1 MSRLFIKLLLALLY
15 LFTLNIYSQET
26 LRLDSG
32 WQILELPFKP
42 VESLEAIENP
52 DKFEWKN
59 IPSKKI
65 FSNSNRQEYT
75 LMRIPIPENQLK
87 DPAVFIPKTL
97 FAISAYLDGK
107 EIYKFYDSSIFDPGK
122 FLGWINH
129 LFQIPKNSKSKYI
142 YISIYTEFSSMLIAP
157 SLGNHDEIL
166 SDTFVTNLPALAVVV
181 ISSSLGIA
189 FFASFLLRRSD
200 KFSLALTIFF
210 IFISIWLFNIN
221 YISQLILPISPM
233 RLRLEYVS
241 LYIAPFGIILF
252 ITTIFRSRLNLVF
265 MGIGYLFLA
274 YAFFALLFDVIG
286 FFPIWKTLIPFDL
299 ILSISMLLYFFQII
313 RFALKKNLEARI
325 LSIGAISLV
334 VFAVHDVFIVLGII
348 SANMLMH
355 IGTLFFFLSISGVA
369 LSRISEL
376 YISLKRFSKELQL
389 KNKSLGE
396 LNRKLE
402 SKVIERTRE
411 VTEKMEQIHSLNI
424 QQTGDYFLTSL
435 IQQPLTRNDNT
446 SNLVKTEFFIEQ
458 KKKFEFQKRNSDLG
472 GDICIT
478 NLLEFPTRS
487 GKYIFFFN
495 GDAMGKSMQGAGGAI
510 VAGTVMNS
518 ILTSFNTSLAAK
530 LTPREWLLATCKE
543 IDKIFETFN
552 GSMLLSGVLG
562 LIHETTGEVL
572 YANAEHPKTV
582 LFRDQEA
589 SFLDSDEDSFFK
601 FGSGIIDEFIV
612 QHFTLH
618 PGDILICGSDGRDDL
633 DLSENQD
640 NKKNINYD
648 ATLFLRIV
656 ETAKADLKEIV
667 NNINHTGK
675 VTDDLSLMQIKFHTN

>member
-518 ILTSFNTSLAAK
+518 ILT
-530 LTPREWLLATCKE
+530 R
-543 IDKIFETFN
+543 
-552 GSMLLSGVLG
+552 
-562 LIHETTGEVL
+562 
-572 YANAEHPKTV
+572 ANA
-582 LFRDQEA
+582 
-589 SFLDSDEDSFFK
+589 
-601 FGSGIIDEFIV
+601 
-612 QHFTLH
+612 
-618 PGDILICGSDGRDDL
+618 
-633 DLSENQD
+633 
-640 NKKNINYD
+640 
-648 ATLFLRIV
+648 
-656 ETAKADLKEIV
+656 LK
-667 NNINHTGK
+667 
-675 VTDDLSLMQIKFHTN
+675 